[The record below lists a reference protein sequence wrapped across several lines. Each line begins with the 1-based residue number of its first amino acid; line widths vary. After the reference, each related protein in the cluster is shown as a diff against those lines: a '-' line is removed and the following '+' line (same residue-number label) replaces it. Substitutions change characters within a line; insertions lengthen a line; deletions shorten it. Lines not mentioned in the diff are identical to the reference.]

1 MDKNMKSYKNWF
13 VSWFVSII
21 FGAFLFSFYMA
32 LSVNEGNDDPGQ
44 VSEHSE
50 SDQVELKMQN
60 EHKTLIEV
68 TSIVDDDDD
77 IFFTNI
83 KPSVAPATPLP
94 SFVFVPLYS
103 VDSSHVLKVPVVASN
118 TLENGVIKDD
128 TSQMKISTMLDEAEQ
143 KKIFDKKNQNEERK
157 NLIVDIDDKKINLPS
172 HSNPNKTNFNDNI
185 LSINE
190 MPEAGQKL
198 RFREKISFNEPDPQI
213 LKVDGTINQVFP
225 EEKSKADFYIQN
237 DNEILNDLNKPL
249 RFGTSI
255 ETHNTDDI
263 VHSSDDIIQ
272 LDQILIDQTDKELKM
287 DMEKNADVDI
297 SKKEMLSFAEWKKK
311 LDTEKEEDGNDIVK
325 TNYTKKKKPP
335 TNSKRTIKKNYA
347 SIECG
352 AKVIAANEEAT
363 NQIAIL
369 KEDKDIYMLNP
380 CNVKAWFV
388 VELCERIELDSIDL
402 ANFEMFSSSPES
414 FDVYISSRYPSR
426 EWESVGT
433 FQGTPLKEVKT
444 YTFNEKYYAKYLKIE
459 IKKYYGSEHY
469 CPLSLL
475 RVFGITEVEQFDSE
489 DEDDHDS
496 SDDEIPK
503 EKNTNY
509 ETINIFTSAK
519 NVVTKLVNTVAEK
532 ISGKKLEN
540 STDINSKEIKINEAI
555 YEPVNSREIRTS
567 EVKHEPVQEH
577 FDEVKNESEKHSNY
591 IYLLPDE
598 IDHDASIFVD
608 SFEFM
613 RSSNFNVSIN
623 PKSMIWFDH
632 VLHFKTCP
640 VKKFLT
646 HFKHYFNYSKLVHFK
661 IRKKAVKKFKS
672 NFSNVLLPSFKT
684 PLKSDNIELQSSYSF
699 QSLPNTVSIFSS
711 FLIEKSLAIEPDI
724 KENNLSNLYLSANY
738 NVGITTM
745 TDTLNITENKSNDLN
760 ISFLK
765 PSRLNIQETYSS
777 LTLTDSSAIVILT
790 VDGNK
795 STDTTKPVISEYH
808 ESELPSNRTVF
819 PLEDV
824 NLISNQTSINATVS
838 VTEVSLNQSISEVSD
853 NASVINPVSFSD
865 NISVSMTS
873 ELLEPTNSSTV
884 LETTKT
890 ISGLSGSKE
899 SIIMK
904 LNAKVKALQA
914 NLTLSMM
921 YLDEMSERY
930 RTAVEEVDKR
940 HTSKNLALNLSITS
954 QKEISIA
961 QSLLLYNLSQ
971 EIFVLTG
978 QMKNMVQSIEEQ
990 KKVIDVQFSL
1000 ILVEFFLVIV
1010 LILVVWCKKTPV
1022 FIDQTSQKNLIIQK
1036 NIKDEPLDLVAEN
1049 RKRSF
1054 NQQYGEISRCSSVE
1068 AVKKKRKKKNR
1079 PLDDIDIDAKFSK
1092 TAGLL
1097 FSAGKG
1103 LINGITGAFCWKA
1116 FAYEKRS
1123 RNTDALLLDDNQKT
1137 DVKIKKIQLNRAKS
1151 LDFKAIHEKVITNR
1165 PRSVGA
1171 L

>member
-1 MDKNMKSYKNWF
+1 MSEKKAGGIK
-13 VSWFVSII
+13 V
-21 FGAFLFSFYMA
+21 FGFYMA

-44 VSEHSE
+44 VSEFSE
-50 SDQVELKMQN
+50 SDQVELKMQLSLLQHQRSAKVAEEKDSAYILKRTSKCVDVAQMRRSIDSLTQTTLALKIPN
-60 EHKTLIEV
+60 KLGEEKLKCYPEGIQFTVRPLHLQYKKETSELCKKEETDLQTQMNQLKPFSVDLNIAGTVITIKVTFKIDMTMFDGKNGHKTLIEV

-83 KPSVAPATPLP
+83 KPSIAPATPLP
-94 SFVFVPLYS
+94 SSVFVPLYS
-103 VDSSHVLKVPVVASN
+103 VVSSHAFKVPVVSSN

-128 TSQMKISTMLDEAEQ
+128 TSQIKVSTMLDEAEQ
-143 KKIFDKKNQNEERK
+143 KKIK

-172 HSNPNKTNFNDNI
+172 HSNPSKIDFNDNI
-185 LSINE
+185 LSNNE

-198 RFREKISFNEPDPQI
+198 RFREKLSFNEPDPQI
-213 LKVDGTINQVFP
+213 LKIDDTINQVFP
-225 EEKSKADFYIQN
+225 EEKLKADFYIQN
-237 DNEILNDLNKPL
+237 DNEIPNDLNMPL

-263 VHSSDDIIQ
+263 VHSSDDVIQ
-272 LDQILIDQTDKELKM
+272 LDQSLIHLMDKELKM
-287 DMEKNADVDI
+287 DMEKNADAHI

-311 LDTEKEEDGNDIVK
+311 LDTEKEEDGNDI
-325 TNYTKKKKPP
+325 
-335 TNSKRTIKKNYA
+335 NYA

-444 YTFNEKYYAKYLKIE
+444 YTFNEKYYAKYLKLKIHNIKIE

-496 SDDEIPK
+496 SDDEIPNENK
-503 EKNTNY
+503 TNY

-540 STDINSKEIKINEAI
+540 STDMNSKEIKLNEAKH
-555 YEPVNSREIRTS
+555 EPVNSREIRTS
-567 EVKHEPVQEH
+567 EAKHEPVQDY

-591 IYLLPDE
+591 IILLPDE

-613 RSSNFNVSIN
+613 RSSNFNVSVN

-646 HFKHYFNYSKLVHFK
+646 HFKNHFNYSKL
-661 IRKKAVKKFKS
+661 
-672 NFSNVLLPSFKT
+672 FSLRIGKML
-684 PLKSDNIELQSSYSF
+684 
-699 QSLPNTVSIFSS
+699 
-711 FLIEKSLAIEPDI
+711 FLIEKPLTIEPDI
-724 KENNLSNLYLSANY
+724 KEKNFSNLYLSTNY

-745 TDTLNITENKSNDLN
+745 TEMLNITENKSNDSN

-765 PSRLNIQETYSS
+765 PSKLNIQETHSS
-777 LTLTDSSAIVILT
+777 LTLADNSANVVLT

-795 STDTTKPVISEYH
+795 STDTTKPVVSEH
-808 ESELPSNRTVF
+808 QESELSSNRTVF

-824 NLISNQTSINATVS
+824 NLIFNQTGINTTVN
-838 VTEVSLNQSISEVSD
+838 VTEVSLNQSISEVSE
-853 NASVINPVSFSD
+853 NASIINPVSFSD

-890 ISGLSGSKE
+890 MSGLSGSKE

-971 EIFVLTG
+971 EIFVLTD

-990 KKVIDVQFSL
+990 KKVR
-1000 ILVEFFLVIV
+1000 
-1010 LILVVWCKKTPV
+1010 KV
-1022 FIDQTSQKNLIIQK
+1022 F
-1036 NIKDEPLDLVAEN
+1036 
-1049 RKRSF
+1049 
-1054 NQQYGEISRCSSVE
+1054 
-1068 AVKKKRKKKNR
+1068 
-1079 PLDDIDIDAKFSK
+1079 
-1092 TAGLL
+1092 
-1097 FSAGKG
+1097 
-1103 LINGITGAFCWKA
+1103 
-1116 FAYEKRS
+1116 
-1123 RNTDALLLDDNQKT
+1123 
-1137 DVKIKKIQLNRAKS
+1137 
-1151 LDFKAIHEKVITNR
+1151 
-1165 PRSVGA
+1165 
-1171 L
+1171 